1 MSEPPSKVMIGSG
14 DCVRRIALFIA
25 GTLLLALLLNAAL
38 SILTLERVYSRSLL
52 SSYTVIGDYHVEK
65 IRRSLTFGKSLD
77 RFSGLDRLL
86 AAMQGENPE
95 ITKLA
100 VYSPERELLLSLG
113 APMTATQDADRWP
126 TAATGTVVVTRSAE
140 SYSLT
145 FPIVSAADDSTTGEL
160 QGFLVLA
167 LPKALVGAKVAAAR
181 VQLATTCLLSG
192 ILAIGLLLPTIFWLA
207 GRRHGQALRSRI
219 LCVTAVVFLGSQ
231 VAFSYHAISDFEN
244 CYIDDVRQESVKF
257 GELLRVDIDRILD
270 LGVPINKLVRVETL
284 LNDILGNTPEL
295 AAITIVDGEQ
305 RPLYRLE
312 SHATKTV
319 GGGGERAGA
328 TPRYQIDLPLAR
340 EGKPVGA
347 IHLDIDKAAIDKV
360 RLDLALDLAT
370 VALVSLL
377 IGFEFVFFLVAL
389 DTAAVLP
396 AAPDTALAPVRTGAF
411 LYAFAMAL
419 SLSFLPLYAS
429 QLAPLPGLPREL
441 SMALPLSAEMLL
453 VALGLALGG
462 HWLERGDW
470 FASFVCGVLLTGIGV
485 GLCSVAQTSWQL
497 AGCRALVGLG
507 YGLAVMSTQT
517 VLVSLSAAG
526 SRASAITGLEAG
538 YYAGFISSTAI
549 GGMLAEKIGLRAV
562 FVVGALLM
570 LIALAFACLFLRSV
584 GRRQPLPD
592 GAPVVAT
599 GATEASLFSLLG
611 DREFLA
617 SLLLSAI
624 PSALCLAG
632 FLYFASPLFLSEAG
646 ISQSNIA
653 RLMMPYGLCMIYLAP
668 LINKW
673 VDTVGDK
680 RIPVLVGGVLGGSA
694 LLMFHFIHSP
704 LVFVGILVLFSL
716 SGALSYGARLTLVS
730 ESAAARR
737 VGISRTL
744 GIFSSLERVGNILG
758 PLLVGSLLVVFSV
771 TAAIGTI
778 GLVYLACSL
787 LLLLLCRVRRQ
798 SPRT

>member
-1 MSEPPSKVMIGSG
+1 MRQVEAWLDKRMSDPPSKVMIGSG

-295 AAITIVDGEQ
+295 AAITIVDGDQ

-396 AAPDTALAPVRTGAF
+396 AAPDTAPE
-411 LYAFAMAL
+411 
-419 SLSFLPLYAS
+419 PL
-429 QLAPLPGLPREL
+429 
-441 SMALPLSAEMLL
+441 
-453 VALGLALGG
+453 
-462 HWLERGDW
+462 D
-470 FASFVCGVLLTGIGV
+470 
-485 GLCSVAQTSWQL
+485 
-497 AGCRALVGLG
+497 
-507 YGLAVMSTQT
+507 
-517 VLVSLSAAG
+517 
-526 SRASAITGLEAG
+526 
-538 YYAGFISSTAI
+538 
-549 GGMLAEKIGLRAV
+549 
-562 FVVGALLM
+562 
-570 LIALAFACLFLRSV
+570 
-584 GRRQPLPD
+584 
-592 GAPVVAT
+592 
-599 GATEASLFSLLG
+599 
-611 DREFLA
+611 
-617 SLLLSAI
+617 
-624 PSALCLAG
+624 
-632 FLYFASPLFLSEAG
+632 
-646 ISQSNIA
+646 
-653 RLMMPYGLCMIYLAP
+653 
-668 LINKW
+668 
-673 VDTVGDK
+673 
-680 RIPVLVGGVLGGSA
+680 
-694 LLMFHFIHSP
+694 
-704 LVFVGILVLFSL
+704 
-716 SGALSYGARLTLVS
+716 
-730 ESAAARR
+730 
-737 VGISRTL
+737 
-744 GIFSSLERVGNILG
+744 
-758 PLLVGSLLVVFSV
+758 
-771 TAAIGTI
+771 
-778 GLVYLACSL
+778 
-787 LLLLLCRVRRQ
+787 
-798 SPRT
+798 